1 MQWGPL
7 SVAVVRESE
16 TEVLWILTNNPD
28 AISEENERGQSPLH
42 LSCNWPRGMSLLL
55 QFGGTKVINRPDNLN
70 CLPLYYACKVGCI
83 ETVRLLL
90 EADSAFFSTSMDV
103 LGYHVDGDVLR
114 IAVACYAGTLL
125 PLLIPALVNRRNRLQ
140 QLAFEHLPEHLY
152 NSLGICPDRILDKQ
166 AYQTYMALTV
176 NGVLVPASLTCP
188 DRIQTVYHNSHTPRS
203 AEMLYEAGFLDID
216 ELNFQHVTPLM
227 HVKVQLGGQYALYL
241 PWLLSKGARINCI
254 LPVLKAEDS
263 KCMIV
268 HQLAWKLGTCFF
280 NELFWQRNKQPP
292 NQDVALF
299 KFQLYSEQLRNVLTE
314 TLVKPVFDE
323 CVCSCSNNGCCP
335 ATKFLLASSN
345 IWTRHSKCNV
355 QQVRLW
361 FIDWI
366 LGYIEKVGDCND
378 APDWLL
384 AEIIRFETFSKLGL
398 THTCRDMEL
407 LCRNAGPH
415 YERLT
420 EEIKEIREEE
430 RLMIAQLD
438 DLVVEF
444 VAKYAELGVS
454 LLEFFEG
461 YWEDRMEEVLD
472 ESGSVDE
479 EEVRR
484 LAELGVVLKE

>member
-7 SVAVVRESE
+7 SIAVVRKSE
-16 TEVLWILTNNPD
+16 TEVLRILTNNPD
-28 AISEENERGQSPLH
+28 AISEENERGQGPLH
-42 LSCNWPRGMSLLL
+42 LSCNWPRGMSLL
-55 QFGGTKVINRPDNLN
+55 QFGGTKVINRRDNLGF
-70 CLPLYYACKVGCI
+70 LPLYYACTVGCI

-90 EADSAFFSTSMDV
+90 EADSAFFST
-103 LGYHVDGDVLR
+103 GEFAYHGLGDVLQR
-114 IAVACYAGTLL
+114 AIAYHPDTLL

-140 QLAFEHLPEHLY
+140 QLAFKHLPEHLY

-166 AYQTYMALTV
+166 AYQTYMALAD
-176 NGVLVPASLTCP
+176 NGVLVPASLTCSN
-188 DRIQTVYHNSHTPRS
+188 RIQTVYHNSLTPRS

-216 ELNFQHVTPLM
+216 GLDFRRVTPLM
-227 HVKVQLGGQYALYL
+227 HFNVWARGEYILYL
-241 PWLLSKGARINCI
+241 PWLLGKGAHIDCV
-254 LPVLKAEDS
+254 LPRLKAGDS

-268 HQLAWKLGTCFF
+268 HQLAWRLGTSFF
-280 NELFWQRNKQPP
+280 DVHFRQRNEQSL

-299 KFQLYSEQLRNVLTE
+299 RFRLYPERLRNVLAE
-314 TLVKPVFDE
+314 ILAKPIFDE
-323 CVCSCSNNGCCP
+323 CVCSCSINGCCS
-335 ATKFLLASSN
+335 ATKFLLASS
-345 IWTRHSKCNV
+345 IWTRDRKCNV

-366 LGYIEKVGDCND
+366 LGYVEKVEGCNS

-398 THTCRDMEL
+398 THTCRDMQL
-407 LCRNAGPH
+407 LYWDARPYHEC
-415 YERLT
+415 LT
-420 EEIKEIREEE
+420 HEDIKEIREEE

-444 VAKYAELGVS
+444 VEKYTELGVS

-461 YWEDRMEEVLD
+461 YWEGRMEEVLD
-472 ESGSVDE
+472 ESESLDE

-484 LAELGVVLKE
+484 LTELGVVLEE

>member
-7 SVAVVRESE
+7 CVAVARKSE
-16 TEVLWILTNNPD
+16 TEVLRILTSNPD
-28 AISEENERGQSPLH
+28 AILEENDRGQSLLH
-42 LSCNWPRGMSLLL
+42 LSCNWPHGMSLLL
-55 QFGGTKVINRPDNLN
+55 QLGGTKIINRPDNLN
-70 CLPLYYACKVGCI
+70 LLPLYYACTVGCV

-90 EADSAFFSTSMDV
+90 EADSAFFSTGVFS
-103 LGYHVDGDVLR
+103 YHGDGDVLQR
-114 IAVACYAGTLL
+114 AVACHADTLL

-166 AYQTYMALTV
+166 AYQTYMALAD
-176 NGVLVPASLTCP
+176 NGVLVPTSLTYSN
-188 DRIQTVYHNSHTPRS
+188 RIQTVYHNSLTPRS

-216 ELNFQHVTPLM
+216 EPDFQRVTPLM
-227 HVKVQLGGQYALYL
+227 YFNIWARGEYILYL
-241 PWLLSKGARINCI
+241 PWLLGKGAHIDCI
-254 LPVLKAEDS
+254 LPRLKAGDS

-268 HQLAWKLGTCFF
+268 HQLAWRLGMSFF
-280 NELFWQRNKQPP
+280 DMHFRQQSGQSL
-292 NQDVALF
+292 NQDVALS
-299 KFQLYSEQLRNVLTE
+299 KFRLYPAQLRNVLAE
-314 TLVKPVFDE
+314 ILVKPVFDE

-335 ATKFLLASSN
+335 VTKFLLASS
-345 IWTRHSKCNV
+345 IWTRDSKCNV

-361 FIDWI
+361 FTDWI
-366 LGYIEKVGDCND
+366 LGYVEKVEGCNP

-398 THTCRDMEL
+398 THTCRDMQL
-407 LCRNAGPH
+407 LYWDARPY
-415 YERLT
+415 YECLT
-420 EEIKEIREEE
+420 REDIKEIREEE

-444 VAKYAELGVS
+444 VAKYTELGVS

-472 ESGSVDE
+472 ESGPVDE

-484 LAELGVVLKE
+484 LTELGVVLEE